1 MQRDEILTLMQVVAS
16 YDGRKIDGLIVD
28 AWAESAGRARW
39 DFRSASEAVHQHYVN
54 STAWLMPGHVTELI
68 RAGKRH
74 PAPADEVLALNAAP
88 PASPERRAE
97 LMAQIRKLADSK
109 SVQK

>member
-1 MQRDEILTLMQVVAS
+1 MTRDEILTLLQIVAS
-16 YDGRKIDGLIVD
+16 YDGRKTDGLIVD
-28 AWAESAGRARW
+28 AWAKSADLARW
-39 DFRSASEAVHQHYVN
+39 DFPSASTAVHQHYAA

-68 RAGKRH
+68 RSGKRH

-88 PASPERRAE
+88 PASAERRAE